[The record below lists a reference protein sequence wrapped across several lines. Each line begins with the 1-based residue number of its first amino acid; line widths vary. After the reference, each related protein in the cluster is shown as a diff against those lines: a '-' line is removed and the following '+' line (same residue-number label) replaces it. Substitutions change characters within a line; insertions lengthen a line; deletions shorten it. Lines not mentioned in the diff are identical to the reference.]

1 MKKSIMKK
9 YASTVV
15 KIGANVKKGQYVII
29 TASVNQSEFTKYLV
43 EECHCDV
50 KAKDKYGNT
59 PFDWV
64 SILSHYNI
72 VKYFAEECHC
82 DEYAERFRIMLKNRG
97 G

>member
-43 EECHCDV
+43 EECY
-50 KAKDKYGNT
+50 KAKARYVKVNFFSD
-59 PFDWV
+59 DI
-64 SILSHYNI
+64 SRLSYQN
-72 VKYFAEECHC
+72 VKYDTYIENSKLREP
-82 DEYAERFRIMLKNRG
+82 ELES
-97 G
+97 